1 KRPARGSGRA
11 ARMRLLPAALALALL
26 LSRLSLESL
35 LTNKRCKCIKSTAQV
50 ISLGLILAIDVTP
63 PGPGRCKN
71 PKAAPLGTRAV
82 LGQTL
87 VPAALQPRRGAG
99 GVFPAGGGAVGK
111 SLGEE
116 APGGGLSGSGRLA
129 ACP

>member
-1 KRPARGSGRA
+1 GAVGCVGLLRAFGFLLLLLATRDMGCCGSG
-11 ARMRLLPAALALALL
+11 
-26 LSRLSLESL
+26 LSLESL

-82 LGQTL
+82 QKGKKNEKKDRRLSKGTL
-87 VPAALQPRRGAG
+87 PNQELQG
-99 GVFPAGGGAVGK
+99 GSSG
-111 SLGEE
+111 
-116 APGGGLSGSGRLA
+116 PGG
-129 ACP
+129 

>member
-1 KRPARGSGRA
+1 MPS
-11 ARMRLLPAALALALL
+11 
-26 LSRLSLESL
+26 
-35 LTNKRCKCIKSTAQV
+35 
-50 ISLGLILAIDVTP
+50 

-82 LGQTL
+82 LGQTPSQL
-87 VPAALQPRRGAG
+87 PCDPARGAG
-99 GVFPAGGGAVGK
+99 GVFPAGGGSVGK